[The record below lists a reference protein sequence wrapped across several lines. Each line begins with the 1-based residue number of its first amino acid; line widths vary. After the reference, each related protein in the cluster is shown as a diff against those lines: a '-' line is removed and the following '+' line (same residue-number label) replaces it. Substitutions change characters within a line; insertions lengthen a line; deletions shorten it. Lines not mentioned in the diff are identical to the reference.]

1 MHTLPCPRCGAYLDV
16 TNEMFGERA
25 QCEGCHHVF
34 LVERKNTLGPKV
46 PVAQPIAPPPNQPSS
61 GSKRARAQRYSAKQ
75 REAETITAPDDDI
88 LASDVRPGT
97 GLAITSMIVGIC
109 AVVFGVGAWFICCPF
124 VQTLPGVVAIIFG
137 YLGVKTEGRGMAIA
151 GMILGAI
158 AALLSIIPIIFF
170 GAFFSTINPKPPP
183 PPAFGTTP
191 MTTLTT
197 KSVKK

>member
-1 MHTLPCPRCGAYLDV
+1 
-16 TNEMFGERA
+16 MFGEHA

-34 LVERKNTLGPKV
+34 LVERKNTLGAKV
-46 PVAQPIAPPPNQPSS
+46 QVVQPMAPPPSRPTTGS
-61 GSKRARAQRYSAKQ
+61 GSKRARAQRYSANR
-75 REAETITAPDDDI
+75 RETETVTAPDDDGDT

-170 GAFFSTINPKPPP
+170 GAFFSTINTTPPA
-183 PPAFGTTP
+183 PPAFTATP
-191 MTTLTT
+191 MTI
-197 KSVKK
+197 KANNMSSKK